1 MKANCTQTSY
11 SIYAM
16 NNSHKGLQAVLSRY
30 DAANQTKK
38 SEVNKSTNTKATVI
52 SNKTAAGLKKEQ
64 TSYLYTYQLTP
75 DHSRESIQG
84 GIADDELSDSS
95 EEVLIQ
101 YNSKPDYNVD
111 EQYFKFMTMATQM
124 AFGKS

>member
-1 MKANCTQTSY
+1 
-11 SIYAM
+11 M

-124 AFGKS
+124 AFGNS

>member
-1 MKANCTQTSY
+1 MKKVAHSRKKAWGV
-11 SIYAM
+11 SIY
-16 NNSHKGLQAVLSRY
+16 
-30 DAANQTKK
+30 
-38 SEVNKSTNTKATVI
+38 
-52 SNKTAAGLKKEQ
+52 LKP
-64 TSYLYTYQLTP
+64 LCTYQLTP